1 MSKKLIVI
9 WLCCLDYSLFWEDF
23 ILWCFVSIYWGSM
36 LIECVKPYRKESEI
50 LKLSPSTKI
59 AAAEGWQIYHHK
71 KKNTRSSHS
80 CYGWKWH
87 LTLWQNILNF
97 VKIKKF
103 WKLVICFCYF
113 WKKKKFVRRGPW
125 GPIFLLRLDWK
136 IVIFWG
142 FSKMFFRSTGF
153 ELTLLILIEFP
164 NTFHWKQ
171 AKNQSWCGLGSKF
184 GPK

>member
-1 MSKKLIVI
+1 MRQALPQGIRNIKTFTKYKN
-9 WLCCLDYSLFWEDF
+9 CC
-23 ILWCFVSIYWGSM
+23 CWG
-36 LIECVKPYRKESEI
+36 LTN
-50 LKLSPSTKI
+50 LSS
-59 AAAEGWQIYHHK
+59 Q